1 MTSCCRPFS
10 KVCLPKRSIICGIV
24 DFVLGFPPVNNSIT
38 FYPHISRANV
48 PFISLKMADHSK
60 FGGVRVDFNVNIIML
75 AIFLCVLVTII
86 SRSPVLVQLVRNRY
100 GLVSN
105 AKYFGCI

>member
-1 MTSCCRPFS
+1 
-10 KVCLPKRSIICGIV
+10 
-24 DFVLGFPPVNNSIT
+24 
-38 FYPHISRANV
+38 
-48 PFISLKMADHSK
+48 MADHSK

-100 GLVSN
+100 GETCVCPVVNHFHFHYYYDHDHDHDHHHEHHHLLHHREVRR
-105 AKYFGCI
+105 